1 MAEAPADGLERIAAA
16 FDAARVEGRAALMPY
31 MMGGFPDLETSR
43 VVAEAYVEGG
53 ADLIELGVPYSDP
66 LADGPVIHAAATTAL
81 GAGVG
86 LDDVLGICAALSERL
101 PVLPMVYANMALARG
116 AAGFADALL
125 GAGACGAIVPDLPP
139 GEDAELP
146 AEMGRRG
153 LALIPFVAPTTPI
166 SRRRRLLEH
175 ATGFTYV
182 VSLTGVTGERAAL
195 PEELAELVAAVRDES
210 SVPAAVGF
218 GIGTPERAA
227 EVGRF
232 ADGVIVGSRL
242 VREVADAGSP
252 AAAAESVGAFL
263 RRAREQLEAGPASR

>member
-1 MAEAPADGLERIAAA
+1 MAEAGASGLERIAAS
-16 FDAARVEGRAALMPY
+16 FDAARTEGRAALMPY

-43 VVAEAYVEGG
+43 IVAEAYVDGG

-66 LADGPVIHAAATTAL
+66 LADGPVIHAAATAAL
-81 GAGVG
+81 ESGAS
-86 LDDVLGICAALSERL
+86 LDDVLGVCAGLAERL
-101 PVLPMVYANMALARG
+101 PILPMVYANMALARG
-116 AAGFADALL
+116 AGGFAEALL

-146 AEMGRRG
+146 LEMARRG
-153 LALIPFVAPTTPI
+153 LALIPFVAPTTPAA
-166 SRRRRLLEH
+166 RRRRLLSQ

-182 VSLTGVTGERAAL
+182 VSLTGVTGEREAL
-195 PEELAELVAAVRDES
+195 PEELAGLVTAVRKES

-227 EVGRF
+227 EIGRF

-242 VREVADAGSP
+242 VREVAEARSP
-252 AAAAESVGAFL
+252 AAAAGSVGTFL
-263 RRAREQLEAGPASR
+263 RRAREQLAAGAAPR

>member
-1 MAEAPADGLERIAAA
+1 MAEAAATGLERIAAA
-16 FDAARVEGRAALMPY
+16 FDAARARGHAALMPY

-43 VVAEAYVEGG
+43 AVAEAYADAG

-66 LADGPVIHAAATTAL
+66 LADGPVIHAAAGKAL
-81 GAGVG
+81 ESGVG
-86 LDDVLGICAALSERL
+86 LDDVLGVCAGLSERL
-101 PVLPMVYANMALARG
+101 PILPMAYANMALARG

-125 GAGACGAIVPDLPP
+125 EAGACGAIVPDLPP
-139 GEDAELP
+139 GEDADLP
-146 AEMGRRG
+146 IEMARRG
-153 LALIPFVAPTTPI
+153 LALIPFVAPTTPAP
-166 SRRRRLLEH
+166 RRRRLL
-175 ATGFTYV
+175 AQASGFTYV
-182 VSLTGVTGERAAL
+182 VSLTGVTGEREAL
-195 PEELAELVAAVRDES
+195 PEELTELVEAVRDES

-242 VREVADAGSP
+242 VREVADAADA

-263 RRAREQLEAGPASR
+263 RRTRELLEAGAGSD

>member
-1 MAEAPADGLERIAAA
+1 
-16 FDAARVEGRAALMPY
+16 
-31 MMGGFPDLETSR
+31 
-43 VVAEAYVEGG
+43 
-53 ADLIELGVPYSDP
+53 
-66 LADGPVIHAAATTAL
+66 
-81 GAGVG
+81 
-86 LDDVLGICAALSERL
+86 
-101 PVLPMVYANMALARG
+101 
-116 AAGFADALL
+116 
-125 GAGACGAIVPDLPP
+125 
-139 GEDAELP
+139 
-146 AEMGRRG
+146 
-153 LALIPFVAPTTPI
+153 
-166 SRRRRLLEH
+166 
-175 ATGFTYV
+175 V
-182 VSLTGVTGERAAL
+182 VSLTGVTGEREAL